1 MCCFDATLCKIVL
14 DILFHRA
21 IMYTYIE
28 ITEEFMSHIAHPAAY
43 EAATRRNIINN
54 ASKTFYR
61 TYPDAGDIVEFIGA
75 NSGKSSFYSS
85 LLGALSDYGKLT
97 EKQVLA
103 VRKSISTQAE
113 RKAQWAA
120 QAAEKNATRA
130 FVGTEKKKVTVTLTV
145 KKEIVVD
152 RPRFHYY
159 DSGTSLL
166 RICEDADGN
175 VIVFSGNADFPAE
188 GETATITATVKMHRY
203 YNQGGIEV
211 PQTIIIRPKI
221 VASVQQPVA
230 ETA

>member
-1 MCCFDATLCKIVL
+1 
-14 DILFHRA
+14 
-21 IMYTYIE
+21 
-28 ITEEFMSHIAHPAAY
+28 MSHIAHPAAY

-103 VRKSISTQAE
+103 VRKSISTQVE

>member
-21 IMYTYIE
+21 ILYTYIE

-61 TYPDAGDIVEFIGA
+61 TYPDAGDIVEFIG
-75 NSGKSSFYSS
+75 
-85 LLGALSDYGKLT
+85 
-97 EKQVLA
+97 
-103 VRKSISTQAE
+103 
-113 RKAQWAA
+113 KAQWAA
-120 QAAEKNATRA
+120 QAAEKNATRT